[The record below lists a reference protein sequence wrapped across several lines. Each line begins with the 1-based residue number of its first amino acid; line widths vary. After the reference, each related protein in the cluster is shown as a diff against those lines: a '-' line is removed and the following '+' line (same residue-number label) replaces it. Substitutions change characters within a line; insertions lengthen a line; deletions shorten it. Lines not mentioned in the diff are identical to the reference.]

1 MIPQGAGPARL
12 RAVRSDGVAAL
23 AERVLAELDSVVAR
37 MGEAYR
43 EEIPEYAA
51 LSSGQLEVEVLPV
64 SRRLV
69 TTFLACVVEGRSLT
83 PRELEVFELSGRQRL
98 MMGMP
103 LESVLHAYRIAG
115 RETWTALCD
124 NVSAA
129 EAVLLGDLGARWM
142 DIVDRTS
149 SALAQAYLAASHE
162 RLRHVDARRRE
173 LVEALLTATD
183 PSEVAS
189 VSLRFSTVLAP
200 AYVPVLVAGQ
210 GAAAGID
217 VLLADAP
224 PGTLGGHRGD
234 RVLLLVPHRV
244 DALRR
249 REGHL
254 TCWGR
259 PATCGRALLDEVQQV
274 ERLLLTALAEGHE
287 VGQLGPDDLL
297 VEQLLLGN
305 ERVAGALRRRVVEVL
320 AARDPGGVVV
330 QTLRT
335 YLETG
340 SVPETARREVVHANT
355 VGYRLGRVRELT
367 GLDPRI
373 PRDCVLLVLGLGL
386 PAEGSASWESQ

>member
-1 MIPQGAGPARL
+1 MSTL
-12 RAVRSDGVAAL
+12 RAVRTDGMSTL
-23 AERVLAELDSVVAR
+23 AERVLADLDAVVER

-51 LSSGQLEVEVLPV
+51 LSPGQLAAEVLPV

-69 TTFLACVVEGRSLT
+69 TTFLACVVERRSLT
-83 PRELEVFELSGRQRL
+83 ARELEVFEQSGRQRL

-115 RETWTALCD
+115 REAWSALCLGI
-124 NVSAA
+124 SPG
-129 EAVLLGDLGARWM
+129 EAPLLADLGARWIDM
-142 DIVDRTS
+142 VDRTS

-200 AYVPVLVAGQ
+200 AYVPVLVAGV
-210 GAAAGID
+210 GAASGID
-217 VLLADAP
+217 ALLADAP
-224 PGTLGGHRGD
+224 AGTLGGHRGE
-234 RVLLLVPHRV
+234 RVLMLVPHRV
-244 DALRR
+244 DVLRR
-249 REGHL
+249 RPGNL
-254 TCWGR
+254 VCWGR
-259 PATCGRALLDEVQQV
+259 PAVCGRTLLDEVQHV
-274 ERLLLTALAEGHE
+274 ERLLLTALAEGHTD
-287 VGQLGPDDLL
+287 GHFGPEDLL

-305 ERVAGALRRRVVEVL
+305 ERVADALRQRIDAALGGRDSSGVL
-320 AARDPGGVVV
+320 IA
-330 QTLRT
+330 TLRV

-340 SVPETARREVVHANT
+340 SVPETARREMVHANT
-355 VGYRLGRVRELT
+355 VGYRLGRIRDLT

-373 PRDCVLLVLGLGL
+373 PRESALLVLGLGL
-386 PAEGSASWESQ
+386 PTEEQL

>member
-1 MIPQGAGPARL
+1 MAQL

-23 AERVLAELDSVVAR
+23 AQRVLRDLDVVVAR

-43 EEIPEYAA
+43 SEITEYAA
-51 LSSGQLEVEVLPV
+51 LSPGQLDIEVLPV

-69 TTFLACVVEGRSLT
+69 TTFLACVVEGRPLT
-83 PRELEVFELSGRQRL
+83 ARELSVFEESGRQRL
-98 MMGMP
+98 AMGMP

-115 RETWTALCD
+115 REAWSALCEHLGPTET
-124 NVSAA
+124 S
-129 EAVLLGDLGARWM
+129 LLPALGAQWM

-173 LVEALLTATD
+173 LVEALLTAND
-183 PSEVAS
+183 PAEVAS

-200 AYVPVLVAGQ
+200 AYVPALVSGS
-210 GAAAGID
+210 GAASGID
-217 VLLADAP
+217 ALLQDAP
-224 PGTLGGHRGD
+224 AGTLGGHRGD
-234 RVLLLVPHRV
+234 RVLLLVPTRI
-244 DALRR
+244 DGLRR
-249 REGHL
+249 RASLL

-259 PATCGRALLDEVQQV
+259 PAACGRVLLEEVQHV
-274 ERLLLTALAEGHE
+274 ERLLLTAIAEGHE
-287 VGQLGPDDLL
+287 QGQFGPDDLL

-305 ERVAGALRRRVVEVL
+305 ERVAEALRRRVLDVLTSRDPSGAVL
-320 AARDPGGVVV
+320 A
-330 QTLRT
+330 TLRS

-355 VGYRLGRVRELT
+355 VGYRLGRVRDLT

-373 PRDCVLLVLGLGL
+373 PRDASLLVLGLGL
-386 PAEGSASWESQ
+386 PEQET

>member
-1 MIPQGAGPARL
+1 MSTL
-12 RAVRSDGVAAL
+12 RSVRSDGAAAL
-23 AERVLAELDSVVAR
+23 AERVIADLDSVVER

-51 LSSGQLEVEVLPV
+51 LSPGQLAVEVLPV

-69 TTFLACVVEGRSLT
+69 TTFLACVVESRSLT
-83 PRELEVFELSGRQRL
+83 ARELEVFEQSGRQRL
-98 MMGMP
+98 AMGMP

-115 RETWTALCD
+115 REAWTSLCS
-124 NVSAA
+124 NVAPA
-129 EAVLLGDLGARWM
+129 EAPLLADLGARWM

-183 PSEVAS
+183 PSEVAA

-200 AYVPVLVAGQ
+200 AYVPVLVAGT

-217 VLLADAP
+217 ALLSDAP
-224 PGTLGGHRGD
+224 HGTLGGHRGD
-234 RVLLLVPHRV
+234 RVLLLVPQRLDNMRHRA
-244 DALRR
+244 D
-249 REGHL
+249 HL

-259 PATCGRALLDEVQQV
+259 PATCGRALLDEVQHV
-274 ERLLLTALAEGHE
+274 ERLLLTALAEGHL
-287 VGQLGPDDLL
+287 GGAFGPDDLL

-305 ERVAGALRRRVVEVL
+305 ERVAGALHRRIADVL

-330 QTLRT
+330 ATLRS

-340 SVPETARREVVHANT
+340 SVPETARREMVHANT

-373 PRDCVLLVLGLGL
+373 PRDSALLVLGLGL
-386 PAEGSASWESQ
+386 PSEEP